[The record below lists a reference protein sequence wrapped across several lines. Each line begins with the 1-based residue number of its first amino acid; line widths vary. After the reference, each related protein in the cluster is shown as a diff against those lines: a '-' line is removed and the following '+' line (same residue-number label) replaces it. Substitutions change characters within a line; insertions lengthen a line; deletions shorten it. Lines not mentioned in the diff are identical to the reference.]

1 MGVDLGGTQV
11 RAVVASDDERPRIVA
26 DSTRPT
32 PTTGADDVIAAL
44 AASTHAALDE
54 AGLALHDVVAIGC
67 SAPGPLDHERGIVHV
82 APNIPGFED
91 VPLAERLSAAL
102 DGVPVFVDRDTIIAA
117 IAEGTVGVAR
127 GVRDFVYVTVSTG
140 VGGGIVAGGRIVRG
154 ATNTAGEIGHWPV
167 ALAGPPCGCGSH
179 GCVEAFAG
187 GHSLARRYGSRD
199 AGEVFRA
206 ADRGDARARALVG
219 DLESAV
225 EALAVGLVNV
235 LNPSLI
241 VVGGGIAEHEP
252 QHVLDPMRRGARERA
267 FAVASAAVRI
277 VPAALGA
284 DVGMI
289 GAVVA
294 ARQRVAGRDPLSV

>member
-1 MGVDLGGTQV
+1 MVGSQ
-11 RAVVASDDERPRIVA
+11 DERPRIVA

-44 AASTHAALDE
+44 VASTRAALDQ
-54 AGLALHDVVAIGC
+54 ARRPLRDVVAVGC

-82 APNIPGFED
+82 APNIHGFEN
-91 VPLAERLSAAL
+91 VPLAARLSSGL
-102 DGVPVFVDRDTIIAA
+102 DGVPVFVDRDTVIAA
-117 IAEGTVGVAR
+117 IGEGTVGAAR

-140 VGGGIVAGGRIVRG
+140 VGGAIVADGRIVRG

-167 ALAGPPCGCGSH
+167 ALDGPRCGCGSF

-187 GHSLARRYGSRD
+187 GRNLAERYGSRD
-199 AGEVFRA
+199 AGDVFRA
-206 ADRGDARARALVG
+206 ADANDARARALVG
-219 DLESAV
+219 ELESAM
-225 EALAVGLVNV
+225 EALGVGLVNV

-252 QHVLDPMRRGARERA
+252 THVLEPMRRGARERA
-267 FAVASAAVRI
+267 FAVASKAVRI

-294 ARQRVAGRDPLSV
+294 ARQRVAGRDPLAV

>member
-1 MGVDLGGTQV
+1 MVGTE
-11 RAVVASDDERPRIVA
+11 DERPRILA
-26 DSTRPT
+26 DSARPT
-32 PTTGADDVIAAL
+32 PTTGPDDVVAAL
-44 AASTHAALDE
+44 VASTRAALDA
-54 AGLALHDVVAIGC
+54 AGRTLRDIAAVGC
-67 SAPGPLDHERGIVHV
+67 SAPGPLDHERGVVHV
-82 APNIPGFED
+82 APNIPGFEN
-91 VPLAERLSAAL
+91 VPLAARLAAGL

-117 IAEGTVGVAR
+117 IGEGTVGAAR

-167 ALAGPPCGCGSH
+167 ALDGPPCGCGSF

-187 GHSLARRYGSRD
+187 GHSLAEHYGARD
-199 AGEVFRA
+199 AGDVFRA
-206 ADRGDARARALVG
+206 ADEGDERARGLVAG
-219 DLESAV
+219 LESAM

-252 QHVLDPMRRGARERA
+252 RHVLDPMRRGARERA

-289 GAVVA
+289 GAVVT
-294 ARQRVAGRDPLSV
+294 ARQRAAGRDPLSV